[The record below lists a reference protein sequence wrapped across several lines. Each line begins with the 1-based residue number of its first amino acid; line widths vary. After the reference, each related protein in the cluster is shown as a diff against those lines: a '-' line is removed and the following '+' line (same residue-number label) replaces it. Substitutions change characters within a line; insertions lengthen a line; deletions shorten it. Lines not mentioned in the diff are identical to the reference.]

1 MLNNY
6 PDVLTVKQLAEV
18 LNIGL
23 NAAYELV
30 NRHEI
35 GAKRIG
41 RAIRIPKSGVIMY
54 LNSARY
60 VVGQNDNSR
69 LCQSDEQTA
78 KGTSENER
86 TAAGRAAIQSVTIQK
101 LARPSSKMSSVRR
114 KRGQRKG
121 RIDL

>member
-1 MLNNY
+1 MTVFGRCSPTALMSRSKG
-6 PDVLTVKQLAEV
+6 DVLTVKQLAEV

-41 RAIRIPKSGVIMY
+41 RAIRIPKSSVIMY

-69 LCQSDEQTA
+69 LP
-78 KGTSENER
+78 NER
-86 TAAGRAAIQSVTIQK
+86 
-101 LARPSSKMSSVRR
+101 SKA
-114 KRGQRKG
+114 
-121 RIDL
+121 

>member
-41 RAIRIPKSGVIMY
+41 RAIRIPKSSVTVY

-60 VVGQNDNSR
+60 VVGQNDNRR
-69 LCQSDEQTA
+69 LP
-78 KGTSENER
+78 NER
-86 TAAGRAAIQSVTIQK
+86 
-101 LARPSSKMSSVRR
+101 SKA
-114 KRGQRKG
+114 
-121 RIDL
+121 

>member
-6 PDVLTVKQLAEV
+6 PDVLTVKQLAEA

-41 RAIRIPKSGVIMY
+41 RAIRIPKSSVIMY

-60 VVGQNDNSR
+60 MVGQNDNSR
-69 LCQSDEQTA
+69 LP
-78 KGTSENER
+78 NEW
-86 TAAGRAAIQSVTIQK
+86 
-101 LARPSSKMSSVRR
+101 R
-114 KRGQRKG
+114 KS
-121 RIDL
+121 

>member
-6 PDVLTVKQLAEV
+6 PDVLTVKQLAEA

-41 RAIRIPKSGVIMY
+41 RAIRIPKSSVISILTPPAIWLGKTITADYRMKGE
-54 LNSARY
+54 NHDRKSA
-60 VVGQNDNSR
+60 N
-69 LCQSDEQTA
+69 
-78 KGTSENER
+78 
-86 TAAGRAAIQSVTIQK
+86 
-101 LARPSSKMSSVRR
+101 
-114 KRGQRKG
+114 
-121 RIDL
+121 